1 MHPYMVTKDR
11 ANPGMLVT
19 SSCHPNRLGHA
30 DPCRAANGAS
40 RLLLSKV
47 RSSGLIPTLI
57 SECISEVNNSP
68 PIYSVYFTFKTASWF
83 FKMGWYSV
91 SHFNKKSTWIC
102 YCRMTRISYARSL
115 WYSHLSL
122 THSIGFSS

>member
-47 RSSGLIPTLI
+47 RSSGLIPTI
-57 SECISEVNNSP
+57 SSKVLEQL
-68 PIYSVYFTFKTASWF
+68 
-83 FKMGWYSV
+83 
-91 SHFNKKSTWIC
+91 H
-102 YCRMTRISYARSL
+102 
-115 WYSHLSL
+115 
-122 THSIGFSS
+122 

>member
-30 DPCRAANGAS
+30 DPCRAANGAI

-83 FKMGWYSV
+83 FKMV
-91 SHFNKKSTWIC
+91 
-102 YCRMTRISYARSL
+102 
-115 WYSHLSL
+115 
-122 THSIGFSS
+122 